1 MNIYFTL
8 IFSLFIIINAKEDH
22 CSSSYCSV
30 LDYQDDVDWTEHISD
45 LWAWMSAQKSKNV
58 VTFCNNDKST
68 FSPTDFTHS
77 PIKGKNILFNKCL
90 KIIEKVSFLTLR
102 AKRATLRLYCWW
114 IKVI

>member
-1 MNIYFTL
+1 MIINIYFTL
-8 IFSLFIIINAKEDH
+8 IFGLFIIINAKEDH

-77 PIKGKNILFNKCL
+77 PIKGKNIFFSKYTRC
-90 KIIEKVSFLTLR
+90 
-102 AKRATLRLYCWW
+102 
-114 IKVI
+114 